1 MIDQDLERLDLKI
14 VVADAYEMAKF
25 DKDAFVKI
33 RRMGFGG
40 SDSSIVLGVNPFTE
54 QSELINQKLSV
65 VVTDAERAV
74 GEKESVRKGADL
86 EPLIL
91 QKFEQWSGFE
101 TYKPDAMYQLTK
113 HPQLTVNFD
122 GIIELQKLYIPV
134 EAKYVSP

>member
-1 MIDQDLERLDLKI
+1 MIDQDLEKLDLKI

-40 SDSSIVLGVNPFTE
+40 SDSSIILGVNPFTE

-74 GEKESVRKGADL
+74 GEKESVRDRK
-86 EPLIL
+86 
-91 QKFEQWSGFE
+91 S
-101 TYKPDAMYQLTK
+101 
-113 HPQLTVNFD
+113 V
-122 GIIELQKLYIPV
+122 V
-134 EAKYVSP
+134 